1 MQIPYARKQDE
12 GIERVLDLCGPN
24 PGVFWMRKSNSL
36 LIALE
41 DPPGPWNPSIAA
53 SGSWMIS
60 SCSEP
65 SSRVWAFVFGQCSA
79 RNCFMGIL
87 RMWAGNFKRSN
98 WNWVV
103 TLAMWPS
110 RMARMAVVRAS
121 TANHT
126 SQLWATERI
135 NVFIKVFHCM
145 HKQITL
151 MLSKCAEYSHSHTL
165 TMGHSSKHFQFI
177 RDSQFDTNQIC
188 IGTHGCCSCL
198 HCQSPLKCSFM
209 TEFLKYEQ
217 LALRLW
223 KCAVCTYSKGGTM
236 GHSSKHFQCSWDTL
250 FDTNRI
256 CMAQIAVV
264 LPHTTNHTSQFW
276 ERQKQ

>member
-24 PGVFWMRKSNSL
+24 PGVFWTRKSNSL

-110 RMARMAVVRAS
+110 RMARMAVVLAS

-135 NVFIKVFHCM
+135 NVFMKFFHCM

-151 MLSKCAEYSHSHTL
+151 MLSKCAKHTHSHTV
-165 TMGHSSKHFQFI
+165 TMGHSCKHFQFI
-177 RDSQFDTNQIC
+177 RDSQFDTNKIC
-188 IGTHGCCSCL
+188 IGTNGCCSCL
-198 HCQSPLKCSFM
+198 HCQSPPSFEREKQM
-209 TEFLKYEQ
+209 FIHERIFDYEK
-217 LALRLW
+217 LALRLS
-223 KCAVCTYSKGGTM
+223 KCAVCTYSQGETM
-236 GHSSKHFQCSWDTL
+236 GHSSKHFQFSWDTL
-250 FDTNRI
+250 FDTNRN

-264 LPHTTNHTSQFW
+264 LASTTNHTSQF
-276 ERQKQ
+276 